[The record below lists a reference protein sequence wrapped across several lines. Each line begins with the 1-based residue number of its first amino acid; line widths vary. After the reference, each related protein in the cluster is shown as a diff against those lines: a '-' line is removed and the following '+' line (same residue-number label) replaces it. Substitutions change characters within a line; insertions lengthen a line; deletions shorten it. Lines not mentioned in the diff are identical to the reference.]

1 METVIQTLDY
11 VLVGVSIWA
20 VFLVRGMG
28 GLIGQAF
35 TLIMWGMIFLGVAH
49 LSQTLTVQFLSW
61 DSSVVSLVHRLTV
74 LFGFV
79 FLIFGFSKLP
89 RIKQALS

>member
-1 METVIQTLDY
+1 MDIMIQALDY
-11 VLVGVSIWA
+11 ILVAVSVWA

-49 LSQTLTVQFLSW
+49 LAQTLTVAFFDL
-61 DSSVVSLVHRLTV
+61 DSSVVSLLHRLTV
-74 LFGFV
+74 LVGFI
-79 FLIFGFSKLP
+79 FLIWGFSKLP

>member
-1 METVIQTLDY
+1 MDIMIQALDY
-11 VLVGVSIWA
+11 VLVAVSIWA

-49 LSQTLTVQFLSW
+49 LSQTLTVAFFDL
-61 DSSVVSLVHRLTV
+61 DSSVVSLLHRLTV
-74 LFGFV
+74 LVGFI
-79 FLIFGFSKLP
+79 FLIWGFSKLP
-89 RIKQALS
+89 RIKQALA

>member
-1 METVIQTLDY
+1 MGLMIQILDY
-11 VLVGVSIWA
+11 VLVAVSLWA

-49 LSQTLTVQFLSW
+49 LSQTLTTTFLDW

-79 FLIFGFSKLP
+79 FLIWGFSKLP